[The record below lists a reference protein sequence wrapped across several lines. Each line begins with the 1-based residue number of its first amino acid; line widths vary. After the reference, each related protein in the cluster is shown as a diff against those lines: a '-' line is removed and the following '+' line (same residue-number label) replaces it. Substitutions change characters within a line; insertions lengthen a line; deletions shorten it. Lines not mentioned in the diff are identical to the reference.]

1 MLAGVH
7 DIELVSS
14 HPSHHISSRRMEWWS
29 RSGGFFL
36 DLLIDGKC
44 RCPVSVGP
52 DLSVSS
58 LSRDDMSAQIIRYC
72 DLKGSGGKNWLLGLA
87 VVSEGG
93 GTVQQYKESRDMPVA
108 KDMRSGTWSTQLLRR
123 NLQQIGRVL
132 EWFLNTCCTAGL
144 GRRKKPVGVVKAR
157 ACFCCK
163 ETAKKRADTWRV
175 IHHHHHRYSPS

>member
-58 LSRDDMSAQIIRYC
+58 LSRDDISAQIIRYC

-93 GTVQQYKESRDMPVA
+93 GSTAVQRKPRYAGSQGHAQWYVVD
-108 KDMRSGTWSTQLLRR
+108 
-123 NLQQIGRVL
+123 
-132 EWFLNTCCTAGL
+132 TASATKSPTNRACARIVPEQMLHCRFG
-144 GRRKKPVGVVKAR
+144 KTEKAR
-157 ACFCCK
+157 WCCQSAC
-163 ETAKKRADTWRV
+163 V
-175 IHHHHHRYSPS
+175 LLL

>member
-52 DLSVSS
+52 DLSVSR

-93 GTVQQYKESRDMPVA
+93 GQYS
-108 KDMRSGTWSTQLLRR
+108 ST
-123 NLQQIGRVL
+123 
-132 EWFLNTCCTAGL
+132 
-144 GRRKKPVGVVKAR
+144 KKAEICR
-157 ACFCCK
+157 
-163 ETAKKRADTWRV
+163 
-175 IHHHHHRYSPS
+175 